1 MRALDPRLLK
11 YAKATRSFL
20 AFSAVNGL
28 VNTALIILQA
38 LIKNKTFYWK
48 TNYWIHLT
56 VEID

>member
-38 LIKNKTFYWK
+38 LMLGELLAAVFISGKE
-48 TNYWIHLT
+48 LT
-56 VEID
+56 